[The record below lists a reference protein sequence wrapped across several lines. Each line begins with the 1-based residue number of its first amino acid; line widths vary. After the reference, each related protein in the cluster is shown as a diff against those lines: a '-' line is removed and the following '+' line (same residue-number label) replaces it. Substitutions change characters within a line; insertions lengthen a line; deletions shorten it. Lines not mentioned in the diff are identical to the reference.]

1 MTEPD
6 GAAPTALPTRR
17 SVRRAVVLTY
27 GASIGVAALSLVNV
41 VITSRSLGPEGRGSL
56 AFLTTIAM
64 LTSQLSSLGVEESI
78 GNLAGGRPAL
88 RPSIA
93 TNGLV
98 LAGALGALAASLVG
112 AIVIV
117 FPAVGGG
124 SEPELLTLA
133 LCAIP
138 ILVLQLY
145 LQFLIRA
152 DYGFAITNA
161 VSLLGPALNV
171 VVNGSLALFGVLS
184 VGAALVTW
192 IVGQLIC
199 TGLLALYVGRSLT
212 GFGRVNRPLS
222 GAMVGF
228 GLKAHVGRVMKT
240 GNYRLD
246 QWLLGAIAGPTELGL
261 YSVAVAWTEALFFL
275 PEALAT
281 VLRPDLVRDSE
292 ADAGRRAAMG
302 FRLALF
308 LTGVLAAAFVV
319 AAPLLCVVVFGEA
332 FRGSID
338 DLRLLAP
345 GALGIVALKIL
356 GNALVAQGRP
366 LLSNAA
372 VAVAFLVTVALDLV
386 LIPHHG
392 GLGAAIA
399 STVAY
404 TMGGIAVAVIF
415 ARTLGIGLRELLP
428 GRRELQVLADRVR

>member
-1 MTEPD
+1 
-6 GAAPTALPTRR
+6 
-17 SVRRAVVLTY
+17 
-27 GASIGVAALSLVNV
+27 
-41 VITSRSLGPEGRGSL
+41 
-56 AFLTTIAM
+56 
-64 LTSQLSSLGVEESI
+64 
-78 GNLAGGRPAL
+78 
-88 RPSIA
+88 
-93 TNGLV
+93 
-98 LAGALGALAASLVG
+98 
-112 AIVIV
+112 
-117 FPAVGGG
+117 
-124 SEPELLTLA
+124 
-133 LCAIP
+133 
-138 ILVLQLY
+138 
-145 LQFLIRA
+145 
-152 DYGFAITNA
+152 
-161 VSLLGPALNV
+161 
-171 VVNGSLALFGVLS
+171 
-184 VGAALVTW
+184 
-192 IVGQLIC
+192 
-199 TGLLALYVGRSLT
+199 
-212 GFGRVNRPLS
+212 
-222 GAMVGF
+222 
-228 GLKAHVGRVMKT
+228 MKT